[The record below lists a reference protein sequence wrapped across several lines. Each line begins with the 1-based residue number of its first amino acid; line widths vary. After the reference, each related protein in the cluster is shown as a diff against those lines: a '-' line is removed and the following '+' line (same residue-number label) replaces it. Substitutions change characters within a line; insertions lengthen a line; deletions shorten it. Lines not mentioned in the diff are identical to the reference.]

1 MTEET
6 ERPAILPFLR
16 REIFHTTSRDSLRAI
31 LDLGEI
37 RPSGEFEHATSYRP
51 DVHYGGR
58 CGYVCLF
65 DFETPTEEEC
75 LNRYRSK
82 WGNVLR
88 YHSPVTVAIKL
99 RRSAIPNLIPNKPP
113 ELVRDEHG
121 QLFQPS
127 YIPKVEVWSA
137 DPIPTSAIL
146 AYIVI
151 DATDI
156 EKFREFPVSGDDRS
170 DLTAIDSIARDFRKD
185 SK

>member
-1 MTEET
+1 MLKET
-6 ERPAILPFLR
+6 EPPAILSRLR
-16 REIFHTTSRDSLRAI
+16 RDIFHTTSLNSLRAI

-58 CGYVCLF
+58 CGYACLF

-75 LNRYRSK
+75 LKHYRNK
-82 WGNVLR
+82 WGSVLR
-88 YHSPVTVAIKL
+88 CHSPVTIAIRL
-99 RRSAIPNLIPNKPP
+99 RRSAIPNLIPNTPP

-121 QLFQPS
+121 QLFQPV

-137 DPIPTSAIL
+137 EPIPTSAIL
-146 AYIVI
+146 GYIVI

-156 EKFREFPVSGDDRS
+156 EKFREFPVSGDDRA
-170 DLTAIDSIARDFRKD
+170 DLTAIDSIARDFQKD